1 MTTARLFNIQVIPD
15 KVDEFIDRWHNA
27 MLPNAQMQKGWQS
40 GRLLVNRQSGK
51 VVIVG
56 MWATEADALASSGG
70 TEYGERQAALLT
82 GLVSA
87 PPVIEHYEVAGD
99 A

>member
-1 MTTARLFNIQVIPD
+1 
-15 KVDEFIDRWHNA
+15 
-27 MLPNAQMQKGWQS
+27 
-40 GRLLVNRQSGK
+40 LLVNRHSGK

-70 TEYGERQAALLT
+70 SEYGERQAALLA

-87 PPVIEHYEVAGD
+87 PPMIEHYEVAGD